1 MKNLLYLLIV
11 MLAFTAAVASCS
23 NDDKQEAS
31 VEQGENLDSINDLL
45 RDSMQLARADIDT
58 LMSLMTEVNEGLT
71 EIKDLEG
78 VVSNY
83 DANTES
89 ADRRDQLRSDI
100 NSIKQNVKKRMK
112 KLDDLEQRLKKSDKM
127 NEQLQETITSLRKQL
142 KDQQAMIEDLVSQLE
157 SAHAEIRT
165 LNVKVDSLKTENT
178 TVNTQRQQAEAE
190 NQRLTNE
197 MNECYF
203 VVGSNKE
210 LKQHKIIEG
219 GFLRK
224 TKIMEGDFSRTYFT
238 KADKRTLNQIALH
251 SKKAKVLS
259 KHPKG
264 SYEIV
269 DQNGQKVLR
278 ILSSHSFWELSNYL
292 VVQVD

>member
-1 MKNLLYLLIV
+1 MKKLLYLLIV
-11 MLAFTAAVASCS
+11 TLTFTAVIASCS
-23 NDDKQEAS
+23 GEDKQESS
-31 VEQGENLDSINDLL
+31 VAQGENLDSINDLL
-45 RDSMQLARADIDT
+45 RDSMQLAKADIDT

-100 NSIKQNVKKRMK
+100 NAIKQNVKGRMK
-112 KLDDLEQRLKKSDKM
+112 KLDELEQRLKKSDKM

-142 KDQQAMIEDLVSQLE
+142 KDQQTMIDDLVTQLE

-178 TVNTQRQQAEAE
+178 TVSNQHQQAVAE
-190 NQRLTNE
+190 NERLTNA
-197 MNECYF
+197 MNECYY

-224 TKIMEGDFSRTYFT
+224 TKIMEGDFSKAYFT

-251 SKKAKVLS
+251 SKKAKVMS

-278 ILSSHSFWELSNYL
+278 ILSPSSFWELSNYL

>member
-1 MKNLLYLLIV
+1 MKNLLYLVIAT
-11 MLAFTAAVASCS
+11 LALTAVVACS
-23 NDDKQEAS
+23 NEDKQSAS

-45 RDSMQLARADIDT
+45 RDSMQLAQADIDT
-58 LMSLMTEVNEGLT
+58 LMSLMTEVNEGLS

-89 ADRRDQLRSDI
+89 ADRRDQLRNDI
-100 NSIKQNVKKRMK
+100 NAIKQNVKSRMK
-112 KLDDLEQRLKKSDKM
+112 KLEELEQRLKKSDKM

-142 KDQQAMIEDLVSQLE
+142 KDQQTMIDDLVTQLE

-178 TVNTQRQQAEAE
+178 TVSHQHQQAVAE
-190 NQRLTNE
+190 NERLTNE
-197 MNECYF
+197 MNECYY

-224 TKIMEGDFSRTYFT
+224 TKIMEGDFSKAYFT
-238 KADKRTLNQIALH
+238 KADKRTLNQISLH
-251 SKKAKVLS
+251 SKKAKVMS

-264 SYEIV
+264 SYEII

-278 ILSSHSFWELSNYL
+278 IISPTSFWELSNYL